1 MVTEEYNMRLK
12 YYWSDGCSMECR
24 GCFIQMMGYILRQ
37 IKMSQISSVGD
48 IDAGNPVVYFSP
60 VLSWWTESIQQRWGP
75 LNRGTPLNIVDKT
88 PNIKD
93 SYVGSYQDM

>member
-1 MVTEEYNMRLK
+1 MRLK

-60 VLSWWTESIQQRWGP
+60 VLS
-75 LNRGTPLNIVDKT
+75 
-88 PNIKD
+88 
-93 SYVGSYQDM
+93 